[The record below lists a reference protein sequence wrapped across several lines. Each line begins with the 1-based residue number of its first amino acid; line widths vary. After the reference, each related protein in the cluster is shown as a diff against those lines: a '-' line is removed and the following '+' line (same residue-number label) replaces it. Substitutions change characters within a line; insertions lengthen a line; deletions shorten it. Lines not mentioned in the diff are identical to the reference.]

1 MPKDAYYASEKS
13 NQYHD
18 DSDIEPSSSW
28 SMELSRWR
36 VRLRRL
42 KGWSRYE
49 GRASDGQFD
58 TSDLPEDD
66 CEQTPQQRAKP
77 KRHSLTSVDTLRGF
91 DASHY
96 ARAPQYESS
105 IPIVPPVSIPTTYR
119 QQDRQR
125 GVRVGGDRVPFTL
138 DGHMRRRKML
148 RPLTCIEES
157 QPLDLL
163 TLPDM
168 RNSMSYVHAIKG
180 RSRRAC
186 SV

>member
-1 MPKDAYYASEKS
+1 MREVAFEHDKS
-13 NQYHD
+13 NQD
-18 DSDIEPSSSW
+18 AKDPG
-28 SMELSRWR
+28 SMELPVSRWR

-42 KGWSRYE
+42 KRWSRYE

-66 CEQTPQQRAKP
+66 DNQETPHQRVQP
-77 KRHSLTSVDTLRGF
+77 KRHSLTSVETLRGF
-91 DASHY
+91 DASQFSRTH
-96 ARAPQYESS
+96 APLQYDRS
-105 IPIVPPVSIPTTYR
+105 IPVVPPVRIPSAYR
-119 QQDRQR
+119 LQDRQR

-138 DGHMRRRKML
+138 DGHRRRRKMV
-148 RPLTCIEES
+148 RPLTCVEERE
-157 QPLDLL
+157 PLELE

-168 RNSMSYVHAIKG
+168 RNSMAHVFVVKA